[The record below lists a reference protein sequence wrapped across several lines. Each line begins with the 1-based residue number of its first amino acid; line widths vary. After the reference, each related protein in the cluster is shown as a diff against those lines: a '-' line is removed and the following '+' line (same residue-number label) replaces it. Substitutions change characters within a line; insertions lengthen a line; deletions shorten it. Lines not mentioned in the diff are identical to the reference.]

1 MSNQDGKVIINIDS
15 NAAKVTREFENLD
28 NVTAKY
34 EKILK
39 SVEGTSN
46 ASLPIYEK
54 LRAKLKEQQTAANH
68 ALNSFQKLANAQKSG
83 IGFNQLNS
91 VTTAATDRLRN
102 LALQGKQNSIEFQ
115 KLAQTV
121 RNVQIQMSSA
131 NNIVNKATG
140 FNQLGNSILNLN
152 NALGAFSLGYIIN
165 QVHDLGKSVVNTSM
179 DFQALEN
186 RMNASAADKS
196 IGADS
201 LSYIRKEA
209 DRLGLSFK
217 GTADSFAGFEAAAL
231 RSGLTLGQTKQI
243 FSDISTA
250 ATSMQLPATNVELTF
265 KALEQIAGKGTVSME
280 ELRQQLGDHLPG
292 AFEIAAKSMGMTT
305 REFYNMVSEGK
316 VLSSEFLPA
325 FARALKE
332 ELGGSALDAST
343 QLRASINRLNT
354 DVMDSSNAWGEYLQP
369 SVQEGV
375 EAFRG
380 AAQASTKLA
389 NTLNKSEI
397 GLLTQSITTAVGAF
411 ALFKTAAAIQTSQA
425 LTNTVIS
432 INSAKNAISGLTT
445 AAMANPLIAGGT
457 IAAASIGAITYA
469 LQKNNTELSKSAQEL
484 RILSQEINNSAAET
498 PRLIAE
504 YHNLANATHRTG
516 EEDQRLYEIKEIL
529 NKQSPGLIEK
539 FGNELS
545 MHRAISESLA
555 DVISKYTL
563 ATKARSIYEKSQRV
577 ESQYAKTLQQWQIF
591 DTLSQGYFKRISHKH
606 IVKAYEES
614 AAAIDESTKSLR
626 ALIEQEETFKKV
638 IKEGKA
644 LKDYTLGT
652 GAGALGSSDGS
663 SKSGREKRQLT
674 ISEQIQKAYNDEQR
688 ALEDL
693 AAQGITSGKV
703 WDAQVAKVK
712 NLENAVKR
720 IKEATD
726 FGVITPF
733 QGLNKQLQE
742 AQERVMNLAASK
754 VINIEELRKAKDDLT
769 DLQKKLQEVQLAA
782 QTSPYQAK
790 TTQLSML
797 QSQYLDYAI
806 QGYGNSEQA
815 LAIKNQYKTLKLEV
829 ERANASL
836 QNSMGI
842 SWRNVSSTISSSLS
856 QAITTPLQQGENA
869 LERFGNVALNT
880 IQAIAQQMISSGLS
894 KLFQEGTQNGGLLSN
909 ILGGNQ
915 GTMTGAAAPISAV
928 SDELKNILAQAP
940 QAAASIASIGT
951 SQTAALTAMSG
962 TSGVIASAMSGYAS
976 AATAAGQL
984 AASLTQAAIAQA
996 AYSAALV
1003 PIAGAVLAPV
1013 AATATGAA
1021 IGTANILASAG
1032 MLASRVTAFADGGIV
1047 DKPTYFP
1054 MKGNR
1059 MGLMGEAGTE
1069 AIMPLRRTPDGRL
1082 GVEAQV
1088 QQPNITIYN
1097 QSGASVETVQRPDGD
1112 TEIFIRKV
1120 NNALRNERTQ
1130 SGFSSALQRNNSR
1143 GVQAS

>member
-1 MSNQDGKVIINIDS
+1 MTD
-15 NAAKVTREFENLD
+15 
-28 NVTAKY
+28 KY
-34 EKILK
+34 ERVLQR
-39 SVEGTSN
+39 VEGTANS
-46 ASLPIYEK
+46 SLPVYDKI
-54 LRAKLKEQQTAANH
+54 RTKLKEQQNTINANI
-68 ALNSFQKLANAQKSG
+68 LSYQKLANAQKSG
-83 IGFNQLNS
+83 IGYNQLNS

-102 LALQGKQNSIEFQ
+102 LALQGKQNSVEFQ

-121 RNVQIQMSSA
+121 RNAQMQMSSA

-140 FNQLGNSILNLN
+140 FKELGSSILNLN
-152 NALGAFSLGYIIN
+152 NVLAGFSIGYISTRLAE
-165 QVHDLGKSVVNTSM
+165 LGKSAVNTSM

-186 RMNASAADKS
+186 RMNAAAGNKS
-196 IGADS
+196 VGADS

-369 SVQEGV
+369 SVQDGV

-389 NTLNKSEI
+389 NTLNKNRAEI
-397 GLLTQSITTAVGAF
+397 GAVATSLTTTTTAFIAF
-411 ALFKTAAAIQTSQA
+411 RAAAGVQLSSALASLSTSLVNIRTSA
-425 LTNTVIS
+425 LGLG
-432 INSAKNAISGLTT
+432 AAIS
-445 AAMANPLIAGGT
+445 ANPLMIGG
-457 IAAASIGAITYA
+457 AALAASIGVVTYA
-469 LQKNNTELSKSAQEL
+469 LQKNQVELSKETQKLREL
-484 RILSQEINNSAAET
+484 ASETSNNAVET
-498 PRLIAE
+498 PRLVAE
-504 YHNLANATHRTG
+504 YHKLATASNRTG
-516 EEDQRLYEIKEIL
+516 VEEQRLIEIKDKLNAQYPSLLDKYGQELNAQGELKNSTAQLIAQYIKLAEIQRL
-529 NKQSPGLIEK
+529 MSQQQAAELKFNQQVENKWYSV
-539 FGNELS
+539 GNFE
-545 MHRAISESLA
+545 HGRKI
-555 DVISKYTL
+555 
-563 ATKARSIYEKSQRV
+563 
-577 ESQYAKTLQQWQIF
+577 
-591 DTLSQGYFKRISHKH
+591 
-606 IVKAYEES
+606 KAYNEY
-614 AAAIDESTKSLR
+614 AAAIDKSTEAIR
-626 ALIEQEETFKKV
+626 ALIGQENASAKV

-663 SKSGREKRQLT
+663 SKSGRGKRQLT

-712 NLENAVKR
+712 NLKNALDK
-720 IKEATD
+720 IKQATD
-726 FGVITPF
+726 LSVLPPF
-733 QGLNKQLQE
+733 QALNAEIQT
-742 AQERVMNLAASK
+742 AQEKVNNLAAAK
-754 VINIEELRKAKDDLT
+754 IVNLDDLNLAKEELT
-769 DLQKKLQEVQLAA
+769 KLQNKAEEVKSAA
-782 QTSPYQAK
+782 ITSPFQAK
-790 TTQLSML
+790 QNALSRI
-797 QSQYLDYAI
+797 QSQYLDLAI
-806 QGYGNSEQA
+806 QGQGNSRAAIQLKN
-815 LAIKNQYKTLKLEV
+815 LAIQYQNQINK
-829 ERANASL
+829 AQASL
-836 QNSMGI
+836 QNSVGL
-842 SWRNVSSTISSSLS
+842 SWSNISSTISSNLS

-880 IQAIAQQMISSGLS
+880 IQAIAQQMISSGLN
-894 KLFQEGTQNGGLLSN
+894 KLFQEGVQNGGLLSN

-915 GTMTGAAAPISAV
+915 GTMTGATAPISAV
-928 SDELKNILAQAP
+928 SDELKTILAQAP

>member
-68 ALNSFQKLANAQKSG
+68 ALNSFQKLANVQKSG

-91 VTTAATDRLRN
+91 VTIAATDRLRN
-102 LALQGKQNSIEFQ
+102 LALQGKQNSVEFQ

-325 FARALKE
+325 FARTLKE

-354 DVMDSSNAWGEYLQP
+354 DVMDSSDAWGEYLQP

-389 NTLNKSEI
+389 NTLNKNRAEI
-397 GLLTQSITTAVGAF
+397 GAVATSLTTTTTAFIAF
-411 ALFKTAAAIQTSQA
+411 RAAAGVQLSSALASLSTSLVNIRTSA
-425 LTNTVIS
+425 LGLG
-432 INSAKNAISGLTT
+432 AAIS
-445 AAMANPLIAGGT
+445 ANPLMIGG
-457 IAAASIGAITYA
+457 AALAASIGVVTYA
-469 LQKNNTELSKSAQEL
+469 LQKNQVELSKETQKLREL
-484 RILSQEINNSAAET
+484 ASETSNNAVET
-498 PRLIAE
+498 PRLVAE
-504 YHNLANATHRTG
+504 YHKLATASNRTG
-516 EEDQRLYEIKEIL
+516 VEEQRLIEIKDKLNAQYPSLLDKYGQELNAQGELKNSTAQLIAQYIKLAEIQRL
-529 NKQSPGLIEK
+529 MSQQQAAELKFNQQVENKWYSV
-539 FGNELS
+539 GNFE
-545 MHRAISESLA
+545 HGRKI
-555 DVISKYTL
+555 
-563 ATKARSIYEKSQRV
+563 
-577 ESQYAKTLQQWQIF
+577 
-591 DTLSQGYFKRISHKH
+591 
-606 IVKAYEES
+606 KAYNEY
-614 AAAIDESTKSLR
+614 AAAIDKSTEAIR
-626 ALIEQEETFKKV
+626 ALIGQENASAKV

-663 SKSGREKRQLT
+663 TKS
-674 ISEQIQKAYNDEQR
+674 
-688 ALEDL
+688 
-693 AAQGITSGKV
+693 
-703 WDAQVAKVK
+703 
-712 NLENAVKR
+712 LENSIKR
-720 IKEATD
+720 IKEVVNTD
-726 FGVITPF
+726 AITPF

-754 VINIEELRKAKDDLT
+754 VINIEELRKAKGDLT
-769 DLQKKLQEVQLAA
+769 DLQKKMQEVQLAA

-790 TTQLSML
+790 TSQLSML

-894 KLFQEGTQNGGLLSN
+894 KLFQEGAQNGGLLSN

-928 SDELKNILAQAP
+928 SDELKTILAQAP

>member
-68 ALNSFQKLANAQKSG
+68 ALNSFQKLANVQKSG

-91 VTTAATDRLRN
+91 VTIAATDRLRN
-102 LALQGKQNSIEFQ
+102 LALQGKQNSVEFQ

-140 FNQLGNSILNLN
+140 FKELGSSILNLN
-152 NALGAFSLGYIIN
+152 NVLAGFSIGYISTRLAE
-165 QVHDLGKSVVNTSM
+165 LGKSAVNTSM

-186 RMNASAADKS
+186 RMNAAAGNKS
-196 IGADS
+196 VGADS

-369 SVQEGV
+369 SVQDGV

-389 NTLNKSEI
+389 NTLNKNRAEI
-397 GLLTQSITTAVGAF
+397 GAVATSLTTTTTAFIAF
-411 ALFKTAAAIQTSQA
+411 RAAAGVQLSSALASLSTSLVNIRTSA
-425 LTNTVIS
+425 LGLG
-432 INSAKNAISGLTT
+432 AAIS
-445 AAMANPLIAGGT
+445 ANPLMIGG
-457 IAAASIGAITYA
+457 AALAASIGVVTYA
-469 LQKNNTELSKSAQEL
+469 LQKNQVELSKETQKLREL
-484 RILSQEINNSAAET
+484 ASETSNNAVET
-498 PRLIAE
+498 PRLVAE
-504 YHNLANATHRTG
+504 YHKLATASNRTG
-516 EEDQRLYEIKEIL
+516 VEEQRLIEIKDKLNAQYPSLLDKYGQELNAQGELKNSTAQLIAQYIKLAEIQRL
-529 NKQSPGLIEK
+529 MSQQQAAELKFNQQVENKWYSV
-539 FGNELS
+539 GNFE
-545 MHRAISESLA
+545 HGRKI
-555 DVISKYTL
+555 
-563 ATKARSIYEKSQRV
+563 
-577 ESQYAKTLQQWQIF
+577 
-591 DTLSQGYFKRISHKH
+591 
-606 IVKAYEES
+606 KAYNEY
-614 AAAIDESTKSLR
+614 AAAIDKSTEAIR
-626 ALIEQEETFKKV
+626 ALIGQENASAKV

-644 LKDYTLGT
+644 LKDYTLGAST
-652 GAGALGSSDGS
+652 SNLGGSSDD
-663 SKSGREKRQLT
+663 SKKSEKVKGPYAQLN
-674 ISEQIQKAYNDEQR
+674 EAAAKAKEMLN
-688 ALEDL
+688 DL

-703 WDAQVAKVK
+703 WDNQVQKVNKLTNALDKVK
-712 NLENAVKR
+712 Q
-720 IKEATD
+720 ATD
-726 FGVITPF
+726 LNVLPPF
-733 QGLNKQLQE
+733 QALNAEIQT
-742 AQERVMNLAASK
+742 AQEKVNNLAAAK
-754 VINIEELRKAKDDLT
+754 IVNLDDLNLAKEELT
-769 DLQKKLQEVQLAA
+769 KLQNKAEEVKSAA
-782 QTSPYQAK
+782 ITSPFQAK
-790 TTQLSML
+790 QNALSRI
-797 QSQYLDYAI
+797 QSQYLDLAI
-806 QGYGNSEQA
+806 QGQGNSRAAIQLKN
-815 LAIKNQYKTLKLEV
+815 LAIQYQNQINK
-829 ERANASL
+829 AQASL
-836 QNSMGI
+836 QNSVGL
-842 SWRNVSSTISSSLS
+842 SWSNISSTISSSLS

-894 KLFQEGTQNGGLLSN
+894 KLFQEGAQNGGLLSN

-928 SDELKNILAQAP
+928 SDELKTILAQAP

>member
-68 ALNSFQKLANAQKSG
+68 ALNSFQKLANVQKSG

-91 VTTAATDRLRN
+91 VTIAATDRLRN
-102 LALQGKQNSIEFQ
+102 LALQGKQNSVEFQ

-140 FNQLGNSILNLN
+140 FKELGSSILNLN
-152 NALGAFSLGYIIN
+152 NVLAGFSIGYISTRLAE
-165 QVHDLGKSVVNTSM
+165 LGKSAVNTSM

-186 RMNASAADKS
+186 RMNAAAGNKS
-196 IGADS
+196 VGADS

-316 VLSSEFLPA
+316 GLSSEFLPA

-369 SVQEGV
+369 SVQDGV

-389 NTLNKSEI
+389 NTLNKNRAEI
-397 GLLTQSITTAVGAF
+397 GAVATSLTTTTTAFIAF
-411 ALFKTAAAIQTSQA
+411 RAAAGVQLSSALASLSTSLVNIRTSA
-425 LTNTVIS
+425 LGLG
-432 INSAKNAISGLTT
+432 AAIS
-445 AAMANPLIAGGT
+445 ANPLMIGG
-457 IAAASIGAITYA
+457 AALAASIGVVTYA
-469 LQKNNTELSKSAQEL
+469 LQKNQVELSKETQKLREL
-484 RILSQEINNSAAET
+484 ASETSNNAVET
-498 PRLIAE
+498 PRLVAE
-504 YHNLANATHRTG
+504 YHKLATASNRTG
-516 EEDQRLYEIKEIL
+516 VEEQRLIEIKDKLNAQYPSLLDKYGQELNAQGELKNSTAQLIAQYIKLAEIQRL
-529 NKQSPGLIEK
+529 MSQQQAAELKFNQQVENKWYSV
-539 FGNELS
+539 GNFE
-545 MHRAISESLA
+545 HGRKI
-555 DVISKYTL
+555 
-563 ATKARSIYEKSQRV
+563 
-577 ESQYAKTLQQWQIF
+577 
-591 DTLSQGYFKRISHKH
+591 
-606 IVKAYEES
+606 KAYNEY
-614 AAAIDESTKSLR
+614 AAAIDKSTEAIR
-626 ALIEQEETFKKV
+626 ALIGQENASAKV

-644 LKDYTLGT
+644 LKDYTLGAST
-652 GAGALGSSDGS
+652 SNLGGSSDD
-663 SKSGREKRQLT
+663 SKKSEKVKGPYAQLN
-674 ISEQIQKAYNDEQR
+674 EAAAKAKEMLN
-688 ALEDL
+688 DL

-703 WDAQVAKVK
+703 WDNQVQKVNKLTNALDKVK
-712 NLENAVKR
+712 Q
-720 IKEATD
+720 ATD
-726 FGVITPF
+726 LNVLPPF
-733 QGLNKQLQE
+733 QALNAEIQT
-742 AQERVMNLAASK
+742 AQEKVNNLAAAK
-754 VINIEELRKAKDDLT
+754 IVNLDDLNLAKEELT
-769 DLQKKLQEVQLAA
+769 KLQNKAEEVKSAA
-782 QTSPYQAK
+782 ITSPFQAK
-790 TTQLSML
+790 QNALSRI
-797 QSQYLDYAI
+797 QSQYLDLAI
-806 QGYGNSEQA
+806 QGQGNSRAAIQLKN
-815 LAIKNQYKTLKLEV
+815 LAIQYQNQINK
-829 ERANASL
+829 AQASL
-836 QNSMGI
+836 QNSVGL
-842 SWRNVSSTISSSLS
+842 SWSNISSTISSSLS

-894 KLFQEGTQNGGLLSN
+894 KLFQEGAQNGGLLSN

-928 SDELKNILAQAP
+928 SDELKTILAQAP

>member
-68 ALNSFQKLANAQKSG
+68 ALNSFQKLANVQKSG

-91 VTTAATDRLRN
+91 VTIAATDRLRN
-102 LALQGKQNSIEFQ
+102 LALQGKQNSVEFQ

-369 SVQEGV
+369 SVQDGV

-389 NTLNKSEI
+389 NTLNKNRAEI
-397 GLLTQSITTAVGAF
+397 GAVATSLTTTTTAFIAF
-411 ALFKTAAAIQTSQA
+411 RAAAGVQLSSALASLSTSLVNIRTSA
-425 LTNTVIS
+425 LGLG
-432 INSAKNAISGLTT
+432 AAIS
-445 AAMANPLIAGGT
+445 ANPLMIGG
-457 IAAASIGAITYA
+457 AALAASIGVVTYA
-469 LQKNNTELSKSAQEL
+469 LQKNQVELSKETQKLREL
-484 RILSQEINNSAAET
+484 ASETSNNAVET
-498 PRLIAE
+498 PRLVAE
-504 YHNLANATHRTG
+504 YHKLATASNRTG
-516 EEDQRLYEIKEIL
+516 VEEQRLIEIKDKLNAQYPSLLDKYGQELNAQGELKNSTAQLIAQYIKLAEIQRL
-529 NKQSPGLIEK
+529 MSQQQAAELKFNQQVENKWYSV
-539 FGNELS
+539 GNFE
-545 MHRAISESLA
+545 HGRKI
-555 DVISKYTL
+555 
-563 ATKARSIYEKSQRV
+563 
-577 ESQYAKTLQQWQIF
+577 
-591 DTLSQGYFKRISHKH
+591 
-606 IVKAYEES
+606 KAYNEY
-614 AAAIDESTKSLR
+614 AAAIDKSTEAIR
-626 ALIEQEETFKKV
+626 ALIGQENASAKV

-754 VINIEELRKAKDDLT
+754 VINIEELRKAKGDLT
-769 DLQKKLQEVQLAA
+769 DLQKKMQEVQLAA

-790 TTQLSML
+790 TSQLSML

-894 KLFQEGTQNGGLLSN
+894 KLFQEGAQNGGLLSN

-928 SDELKNILAQAP
+928 SDELKTILAQAP

>member
-1 MSNQDGKVIINIDS
+1 M
-15 NAAKVTREFENLD
+15 
-28 NVTAKY
+28 
-34 EKILK
+34 
-39 SVEGTSN
+39 
-46 ASLPIYEK
+46 
-54 LRAKLKEQQTAANH
+54 
-68 ALNSFQKLANAQKSG
+68 
-83 IGFNQLNS
+83 
-91 VTTAATDRLRN
+91 
-102 LALQGKQNSIEFQ
+102 
-115 KLAQTV
+115 
-121 RNVQIQMSSA
+121 
-131 NNIVNKATG
+131 
-140 FNQLGNSILNLN
+140 
-152 NALGAFSLGYIIN
+152 
-165 QVHDLGKSVVNTSM
+165 
-179 DFQALEN
+179 
-186 RMNASAADKS
+186 
-196 IGADS
+196 
-201 LSYIRKEA
+201 
-209 DRLGLSFK
+209 
-217 GTADSFAGFEAAAL
+217 
-231 RSGLTLGQTKQI
+231 I
-243 FSDISTA
+243 F
-250 ATSMQLPATNVELTF
+250 QLPLHLCNCRATNVELTF

-325 FARALKE
+325 FARTLKE

-354 DVMDSSNAWGEYLQP
+354 DVMDSSDAWGEYLQP

-389 NTLNKSEI
+389 NTLNKNRAEI
-397 GLLTQSITTAVGAF
+397 GAVATSLTTTTTAFIAF
-411 ALFKTAAAIQTSQA
+411 RAAAGVQLSSALASLSTSLVNIRTSA
-425 LTNTVIS
+425 LGLG
-432 INSAKNAISGLTT
+432 AAIS
-445 AAMANPLIAGGT
+445 ANPLMIGG
-457 IAAASIGAITYA
+457 AALAASIGVVTYA
-469 LQKNNTELSKSAQEL
+469 LQKNQVELSKETQKLREL
-484 RILSQEINNSAAET
+484 ASETSNNAVET
-498 PRLIAE
+498 PRLVAE
-504 YHNLANATHRTG
+504 YHKLATASNRTG
-516 EEDQRLYEIKEIL
+516 VEEQRLIEIKDKLNAQYPSLLDKYGQELNAQGELKNSTAQLIAQYIKLAEIQRL
-529 NKQSPGLIEK
+529 MSQQQAAELKFNQQVENKWYSV
-539 FGNELS
+539 GNFE
-545 MHRAISESLA
+545 HGRKI
-555 DVISKYTL
+555 
-563 ATKARSIYEKSQRV
+563 
-577 ESQYAKTLQQWQIF
+577 
-591 DTLSQGYFKRISHKH
+591 
-606 IVKAYEES
+606 KAYNEY
-614 AAAIDESTKSLR
+614 AAAIDKSTEAIR
-626 ALIEQEETFKKV
+626 ALIGQENASAKV

-644 LKDYTLGT
+644 LKDYTLGAST
-652 GAGALGSSDGS
+652 SNLGGSSDD
-663 SKSGREKRQLT
+663 SKKSEKVKGPYAQLN
-674 ISEQIQKAYNDEQR
+674 EAAAKAKEMLN
-688 ALEDL
+688 DL

-703 WDAQVAKVK
+703 WDNQVQKVNKLTNALDKVK
-712 NLENAVKR
+712 Q
-720 IKEATD
+720 ATD
-726 FGVITPF
+726 LNVLPPF
-733 QGLNKQLQE
+733 QALNAEIQT
-742 AQERVMNLAASK
+742 AQEKVNNLAAAK
-754 VINIEELRKAKDDLT
+754 IVNLDDLNLAKEELT
-769 DLQKKLQEVQLAA
+769 KLQNKAEEVKSAA
-782 QTSPYQAK
+782 ITSPFQAK
-790 TTQLSML
+790 QNALSRI
-797 QSQYLDYAI
+797 QSQYLDLAI
-806 QGYGNSEQA
+806 QGQGNSRAAIQLKN
-815 LAIKNQYKTLKLEV
+815 LAIQYQNQINK
-829 ERANASL
+829 AQASL
-836 QNSMGI
+836 QNSVGL
-842 SWRNVSSTISSSLS
+842 SWSNISSTISSSLS

-894 KLFQEGTQNGGLLSN
+894 KLFQEGAQNGGLLSN

-928 SDELKNILAQAP
+928 SDELKTILAQAP

>member
-68 ALNSFQKLANAQKSG
+68 ALNSFQKLANVQKSG

-91 VTTAATDRLRN
+91 VTIAATDRLRN
-102 LALQGKQNSIEFQ
+102 LALQGKQNSVEFQ

-369 SVQEGV
+369 SVQDGV

-389 NTLNKSEI
+389 NTLNKNRAEI
-397 GLLTQSITTAVGAF
+397 GAVATSLTTTTTAFIAF
-411 ALFKTAAAIQTSQA
+411 RAAAGVQLSSALASLSTSLVNIRTSA
-425 LTNTVIS
+425 LGLG
-432 INSAKNAISGLTT
+432 AAIS
-445 AAMANPLIAGGT
+445 ANPLMIGG
-457 IAAASIGAITYA
+457 AALAASIGVVTYA
-469 LQKNNTELSKSAQEL
+469 LQKNQVELSKETQKLREL
-484 RILSQEINNSAAET
+484 ASETSNNAVET
-498 PRLIAE
+498 PRLVAE
-504 YHNLANATHRTG
+504 YHKLATASNRTG
-516 EEDQRLYEIKEIL
+516 VEEQRLIEIKDKLNAQYPSLLDKYGQELNAQGELKNSTAQLIAQYIKLAEIQRL
-529 NKQSPGLIEK
+529 MSQQQAAELKFNQQVENKWYSV
-539 FGNELS
+539 GNFE
-545 MHRAISESLA
+545 HGRKI
-555 DVISKYTL
+555 
-563 ATKARSIYEKSQRV
+563 
-577 ESQYAKTLQQWQIF
+577 
-591 DTLSQGYFKRISHKH
+591 
-606 IVKAYEES
+606 KAYNEY
-614 AAAIDESTKSLR
+614 AAAIDKSTEAIR
-626 ALIEQEETFKKV
+626 ALIGQENASAKV

-754 VINIEELRKAKDDLT
+754 VINIEELRKAKGDLT
-769 DLQKKLQEVQLAA
+769 DLQKKMQEVQLAA

-790 TTQLSML
+790 TSQLSML

-894 KLFQEGTQNGGLLSN
+894 KLFQEGAQNGGLLSN

-928 SDELKNILAQAP
+928 SDELKTILAQAP

-1097 QSGASVETVQRPDGD
+1097 QSGANVETVQRPDGD

>member
-68 ALNSFQKLANAQKSG
+68 ALNSFQKLANVQKSG

-91 VTTAATDRLRN
+91 VTIAATDRLRN
-102 LALQGKQNSIEFQ
+102 LALQGKQNSVEFQ

-369 SVQEGV
+369 SVQDGV

-389 NTLNKSEI
+389 NTLNKNRAEI
-397 GLLTQSITTAVGAF
+397 GAVATSLTTTTTAFIAF
-411 ALFKTAAAIQTSQA
+411 RAAAGVQLSSALASLSTSLVNIRTSA
-425 LTNTVIS
+425 LGLG
-432 INSAKNAISGLTT
+432 AAIS
-445 AAMANPLIAGGT
+445 ANPLMIGG
-457 IAAASIGAITYA
+457 AALAASIGVVTYA
-469 LQKNNTELSKSAQEL
+469 LQKNQVELSKETQKLREL
-484 RILSQEINNSAAET
+484 ASETSNNAVET
-498 PRLIAE
+498 PRLVAE
-504 YHNLANATHRTG
+504 YHKLATASNRTG
-516 EEDQRLYEIKEIL
+516 VEEQRLIEIKDKLNAQYPSLLDKYGQELNAQGELKNSTAQLIAQYIKLAEIQRL
-529 NKQSPGLIEK
+529 MSQQQAAELKFNQQVENKWYSV
-539 FGNELS
+539 GNFE
-545 MHRAISESLA
+545 HGR
-555 DVISKYTL
+555 K
-563 ATKARSIYEKSQRV
+563 TKAYNE
-577 ESQYAKTLQQWQIF
+577 Y
-591 DTLSQGYFKRISHKH
+591 
-606 IVKAYEES
+606 
-614 AAAIDESTKSLR
+614 AAAIDKSTEAIR
-626 ALIEQEETFKKV
+626 ALIGQENASAKV

-663 SKSGREKRQLT
+663 TKSGREKRQLT

-754 VINIEELRKAKDDLT
+754 VINIEELRKAKGDLT
-769 DLQKKLQEVQLAA
+769 DLQKKMQEVQLAA

-790 TTQLSML
+790 TSQLSML

-894 KLFQEGTQNGGLLSN
+894 KLFQEGAQNGGLLSN

-928 SDELKNILAQAP
+928 SDELKTILAQAP

>member
-1 MSNQDGKVIINIDS
+1 MSNNDGHVIIDIDS
-15 NAAKVTREFENLD
+15 NAAKVTRDFDQLGKMTD
-28 NVTAKY
+28 KY
-34 EKILK
+34 ERVLQR
-39 SVEGTSN
+39 VEGTANS
-46 ASLPIYEK
+46 SLPVYDKI
-54 LRAKLKEQQTAANH
+54 RTKLKEQQNTINANI
-68 ALNSFQKLANAQKSG
+68 LSYQKLANAQKSG
-83 IGFNQLNS
+83 IGYNQLNS

-102 LALQGKQNSIEFQ
+102 LALQGKQNSVEFQ

-121 RNVQIQMSSA
+121 RNAQMQMSSA

-140 FNQLGNSILNLN
+140 FKELGSSILNLN
-152 NALGAFSLGYIIN
+152 NVLAGFSIGYISTRLAE
-165 QVHDLGKSVVNTSM
+165 LGKSAVNTSM

-186 RMNASAADKS
+186 RMNAAAGNKS
-196 IGADS
+196 VGADS

-325 FARALKE
+325 FASALKE

-343 QLRASINRLNT
+343 QLRADLNRLNT
-354 DVMDSSNAWGEYLQP
+354 AMFDLGNTAGSILTPATQKL
-369 SVQEGV
+369 VQ
-375 EAFRG
+375 
-380 AAQASTKLA
+380 
-389 NTLNKSEI
+389 N
-397 GLLTQSITTAVGAF
+397 LTQA
-411 ALFKTAAAIQTSQA
+411 
-425 LTNTVIS
+425 
-432 INSAKNAISGLTT
+432 
-445 AAMANPLIAGGT
+445 T
-457 IAAASIGAITYA
+457 IATQSFVNYFSSASVKVSMAYSDETNKIASQLQEYSKLLNSKKLTINETNKLKAII
-469 LQKNNTELSKSAQEL
+469 TELSSKYPTYIGQITQEL
-484 RILSQEINNSAAET
+484 KLNGQLSDTTSGLIRAEIERTSAISVMTEELNKAIQKEELLYKARQKTAILMSGPFFQHRQRQINIQRYEAE
-498 PRLIAE
+498 
-504 YHNLANATHRTG
+504 ANA
-516 EEDQRLYEIKEIL
+516 Y
-529 NKQSPGLIEK
+529 
-539 FGNELS
+539 
-545 MHRAISESLA
+545 
-555 DVISKYTL
+555 
-563 ATKARSIYEKSQRV
+563 
-577 ESQYAKTLQQWQIF
+577 
-591 DTLSQGYFKRISHKH
+591 
-606 IVKAYEES
+606 
-614 AAAIDESTKSLR
+614 DESTKSIR
-626 ALIEQEETFKKV
+626 KLIETRKDVEKR
-638 IKEGKA
+638 
-644 LKDYTLGT
+644 LKNLNNNNSNYSLGAST
-652 GAGALGSSDGS
+652 SNLGGSSDD
-663 SKSGREKRQLT
+663 SKKSEKVKGPYAQLN
-674 ISEQIQKAYNDEQR
+674 EAAAKAKEMLN
-688 ALEDL
+688 DL

-703 WDAQVAKVK
+703 WDNQVQKVNKLTNALDKVK
-712 NLENAVKR
+712 Q
-720 IKEATD
+720 ATD
-726 FGVITPF
+726 LNVLPPF
-733 QGLNKQLQE
+733 QALNAEIQT
-742 AQERVMNLAASK
+742 AQEKVNNLAAAK
-754 VINIEELRKAKDDLT
+754 IVNLDDLNLAKEELT
-769 DLQKKLQEVQLAA
+769 KLQNKAEEVKSAA
-782 QTSPYQAK
+782 ITSPFQAK
-790 TTQLSML
+790 QNALSRI
-797 QSQYLDYAI
+797 QSQYLDLAI
-806 QGYGNSEQA
+806 QGQGNSRAAIQLKN
-815 LAIKNQYKTLKLEV
+815 LAIQYQNQINK
-829 ERANASL
+829 AQASL
-836 QNSMGI
+836 QNSVGL
-842 SWRNVSSTISSSLS
+842 SWSNISSTISSSLS

-894 KLFQEGTQNGGLLSN
+894 KLFQEGAQNGGLLSN

-962 TSGVIASAMSGYAS
+962 TSGVIASAMGGYAS

>member
-68 ALNSFQKLANAQKSG
+68 ALNSFQKLANVQKSG

-91 VTTAATDRLRN
+91 VTIAATDRLRN
-102 LALQGKQNSIEFQ
+102 LALQGKQNSVEFQ

-121 RNVQIQMSSA
+121 RNAQMQMSSA

-140 FNQLGNSILNLN
+140 FKELGSSILNLN
-152 NALGAFSLGYIIN
+152 NVLAGFSIGYISTRLAE
-165 QVHDLGKSVVNTSM
+165 LGKSAVNTSM

-186 RMNASAADKS
+186 RINAAAGNKS
-196 IGADS
+196 VGADS

-369 SVQEGV
+369 SVQDGV

-389 NTLNKSEI
+389 NTLNKNRAEI
-397 GLLTQSITTAVGAF
+397 GAVATSLTTTTTAFIAF
-411 ALFKTAAAIQTSQA
+411 RAAAGVQLSSALASLSTSLVNIRTSA
-425 LTNTVIS
+425 LGLG
-432 INSAKNAISGLTT
+432 AAIS
-445 AAMANPLIAGGT
+445 ANPLMIGG
-457 IAAASIGAITYA
+457 AALAASIGVVTYA
-469 LQKNNTELSKSAQEL
+469 LQKNQVELSKETQKLREL
-484 RILSQEINNSAAET
+484 ASETSNNAVET
-498 PRLIAE
+498 PRLVAE
-504 YHNLANATHRTG
+504 YHKLATASNRTG
-516 EEDQRLYEIKEIL
+516 VEEQRLIEIKDKLNAQYPSLLDKYGQELNAQGELKNSTAQLIAQYIKLAEIQRL
-529 NKQSPGLIEK
+529 MSQQQAAELKFNQQVENKWYSV
-539 FGNELS
+539 GNFE
-545 MHRAISESLA
+545 HGRKI
-555 DVISKYTL
+555 
-563 ATKARSIYEKSQRV
+563 
-577 ESQYAKTLQQWQIF
+577 
-591 DTLSQGYFKRISHKH
+591 
-606 IVKAYEES
+606 KAYNEY
-614 AAAIDESTKSLR
+614 AAAIDKSTEAIR
-626 ALIEQEETFKKV
+626 ALIGQENASAKV

-644 LKDYTLGT
+644 LKDYTLGAST
-652 GAGALGSSDGS
+652 SNLGGSSDD
-663 SKSGREKRQLT
+663 SKKSEKVKGPYAQLN
-674 ISEQIQKAYNDEQR
+674 EAAAKAKEMLN
-688 ALEDL
+688 DL

-703 WDAQVAKVK
+703 WDNQVQKVNKLTNALDKVK
-712 NLENAVKR
+712 Q
-720 IKEATD
+720 ATD
-726 FGVITPF
+726 LNVLPPF
-733 QGLNKQLQE
+733 QALNAEIQT
-742 AQERVMNLAASK
+742 AQEKVNNLAAAK
-754 VINIEELRKAKDDLT
+754 IVNLDDLNLAKEELT
-769 DLQKKLQEVQLAA
+769 KLQNKAEEVKSAA
-782 QTSPYQAK
+782 ITSPFQAK
-790 TTQLSML
+790 QNALSRI
-797 QSQYLDYAI
+797 QSQYLDLAI
-806 QGYGNSEQA
+806 QGQGNSRAAIQLKN
-815 LAIKNQYKTLKLEV
+815 LAIQYQNQINK
-829 ERANASL
+829 AQASL
-836 QNSMGI
+836 QNSVGL
-842 SWRNVSSTISSSLS
+842 SWSNISSTISSSLS

-894 KLFQEGTQNGGLLSN
+894 KLFQEGAQNGGLLSN

-928 SDELKNILAQAP
+928 SDELKTILAQAP

-1054 MKGNR
+1054 MKGSR